1 MQTHTI
7 SPQKWQSTFD
17 SLSRIYDG
25 ATASVEIL
33 SPDIGAQ
40 MEVEDQPLRG
50 ISYDASG
57 IEIHFATRD
66 GRHLVHRIPHPKQ
79 VQIEEGEGG
88 LLAALQIESTDD
100 PRAVLRFRSPV
111 AAKLLPSSVE

>member
-7 SPQKWQSTFD
+7 SPAKWQSTFD

-25 ATASVEIL
+25 ASASVEIL
-33 SPDIGAQ
+33 SSELGAQ

-50 ISYDASG
+50 ISYDSSG
-57 IEIHFATRD
+57 IEIHFAMRD
-66 GRHLVHRIPHPKQ
+66 GRHLVHRIPNPKQ

-100 PRAVLRFRSPV
+100 PRQILRFRSPV
-111 AAKLLPSSVE
+111 ASKLLPSAVE